1 MQPLPQAF
9 YISSLQA
16 IKMVGVEGLGMRLVA
31 SVLTTQV
38 PS

>member
-1 MQPLPQAF
+1 MA
-9 YISSLQA
+9 
-16 IKMVGVEGLGMRLVA
+16 GVEGLGMRLVA